1 MSGGLLVQELDRGE
15 VGADD
20 LEVVTQKAPTEAQMR
35 DLLFAWK
42 CVKHLKSN
50 AIAIAKDG
58 SLIGAGAGQ
67 MNRVNS
73 VELAL
78 KQAGENARGA
88 SLASDAFFPFDD
100 GPAAAARAQI
110 AAIIQPGGSNRDAD
124 SIALCDREGIAMVFA
139 GMRHF
144 KH

>member
-1 MSGGLLVQELDRGE
+1 M
-15 VGADD
+15 
-20 LEVVTQKAPTEAQMR
+20 K
-35 DLLFAWK
+35 FAWK

-50 AIAIAKDG
+50 AIAVAKNR

-78 KQAGENARGA
+78 GQAGEAAEGA
-88 SLASDAFFPFDD
+88 VLASDAFFPFDD
-100 GPAAAARAQI
+100 GPATAAKAGIQ
-110 AAIIQPGGSNRDAD
+110 AIIQPGGSNKDAD
-124 SIALCDREGIAMVFA
+124 SIALCDRKGVAMVFA